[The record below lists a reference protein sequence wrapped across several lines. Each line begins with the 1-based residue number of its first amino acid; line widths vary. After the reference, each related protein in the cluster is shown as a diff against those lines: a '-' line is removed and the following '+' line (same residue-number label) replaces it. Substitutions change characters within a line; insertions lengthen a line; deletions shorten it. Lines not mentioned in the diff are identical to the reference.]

1 MKKALLLFLVIGFNY
16 SLFAQY
22 EITIEAQVLD
32 YHSKQPIPYVNIEF
46 TNKNLKTVTDINGYF
61 SLTYDEAYVSKED
74 VLQFV
79 TLGYTS
85 EKVKASQ
92 FYKFLKNTNKIYLVS
107 DELWSPKD
115 INNSIVKQEQA
126 DTTGNIHGTVISENK
141 PLQGAIVRL
150 KDKFT
155 EAVTNTEGKYQL
167 EAKADDVLVASYLG
181 MKTKEIVV
189 GNNREINF
197 QLESDGLLLDEV
209 YLEGKAK
216 KEEKQI
222 DLGLG
227 RKKSFDAIGTSVSVI
242 TEKDIKPHYYNLGDL
257 LRGKFASL
265 NRSREMSMNT
275 LQGFIYDLDGM
286 IVAPPE
292 TLPFIDIQN
301 IETITIL
308 TSLAA
313 TNKYGT
319 LGRGGVIII
328 RTKIMSG
335 TQAEPKKPS
344 ALVTGND
351 YIENLPELN
360 TNIIE
365 TVTDKVHGTISN
377 ELGIIQNVTVQV
389 KNTFIETKTNAEGY
403 YEIEANEGDVL
414 VINYLGMLEKQV
426 QVTNLKTI
434 NVVLQPDGQLLDE
447 VFLEGE
453 VKKEELVDL
462 GLGQKKSFD
471 ALGYSANIVTEKDI
485 KPHHTNLM
493 DILGGKFAGIPSG
506 VGKPG
511 QTPIFRL
518 RSQNSL
524 NDSAAIYDV
533 DGQIFDTN
541 ASLSPQVPIIDV
553 QNISSITVL
562 KSLAATNKYGT
573 LGRGGVIVIKT
584 KTFTGE
590 TTKPKKSALAQGNEY
605 EESLNNFNDKQKV
618 PYYILQLQKAK
629 TFSEAKN
636 VYKSQV
642 QKENQLGVSYYL
654 DVSDYFLKWDQEYAN
669 LILNTISKIA
679 FNNAKA
685 LLTLAYKLEAQHKFT
700 QARDVYQRIAILRP
714 QDAQSYR
721 NLAHIYKKAGYYQ
734 SALDLYMQMLS
745 NSIKGADFSGLEQV
759 IANELSHLLAQHRNM
774 VDYSNV
780 PTDFLSTRF
789 KFDTRIVF
797 EWNEPSV
804 EFELQFVN
812 PQKKFYKWSHTQ
824 LENQERML
832 EEVKQGYATEEYII
846 DDAEAGEWIIN
857 IESLTEETNSV
868 NPTYLK
874 YTVYKNYGL
883 PNETQTVKVV
893 KLSDCKPK
901 ITFDKLASN

>member
-227 RKKSFDAIGTSVSVI
+227 RKKSFDA
-242 TEKDIKPHYYNLGDL
+242 
-257 LRGKFASL
+257 
-265 NRSREMSMNT
+265 
-275 LQGFIYDLDGM
+275 
-286 IVAPPE
+286 
-292 TLPFIDIQN
+292 
-301 IETITIL
+301 
-308 TSLAA
+308 
-313 TNKYGT
+313 
-319 LGRGGVIII
+319 
-328 RTKIMSG
+328 
-335 TQAEPKKPS
+335 
-344 ALVTGND
+344 
-351 YIENLPELN
+351 
-360 TNIIE
+360 
-365 TVTDKVHGTISN
+365 
-377 ELGIIQNVTVQV
+377 
-389 KNTFIETKTNAEGY
+389 
-403 YEIEANEGDVL
+403 
-414 VINYLGMLEKQV
+414 
-426 QVTNLKTI
+426 
-434 NVVLQPDGQLLDE
+434 
-447 VFLEGE
+447 
-453 VKKEELVDL
+453 
-462 GLGQKKSFD
+462 
-471 ALGYSANIVTEKDI
+471 LGYSANIVTEKDI

-642 QKENQLGVSYYL
+642 QKENQLGILYYL

-721 NLAHIYKKAGYYQ
+721 NLAHIYKKVGYYQ

-812 PQKKFYKWSHTQ
+812 PQKKFYRWSHTQ

-857 IESLTEETNSV
+857 IESLTEETSSV